1 MAVAEKKYDIL
12 TQAIWAIGTD
22 YKATPISRYG
32 DSSLYYST
40 RSELPN
46 PHIFNHS
53 CIGEYN
59 KMLTDFRKDKNITS
73 ILYTVLT
80 SSITFNQRE
89 MLGTLVNDLTSWHKK
104 CIYNKSTGE
113 IMTPIEAVKEIEQ
126 NETDNIV

>member
-22 YKATPISRYG
+22 YRATPISNYG
-32 DSSLYYST
+32 DSSLYYSA

-46 PHIFNHS
+46 PHIFRHS

-59 KMLTDFRKDKNITS
+59 RTLNELRQKKLITE
-73 ILYTVLT
+73 IMYTVLT
-80 SSITFNQRE
+80 SSTTFNQRE
-89 MLGTLVNDLTSWHKK
+89 MLGTLENDLANCHKK

-126 NETDNIV
+126 NETDSN